1 MQFISLVSG
10 MRAEI
15 MSYVQVSRALTQ
27 DTTVNTKIVSEAT
40 SINSVSSSSP
50 VYFSRSH
57 SDCRECHWSDG
68 ECGSGEKEE
77 GVV

>member
-1 MQFISLVSG
+1 MQFISLISG

-15 MSYVQVSRALTQ
+15 VSYIQVTRALTQ
-27 DTTVNTKIVSEAT
+27 DTTVNTKTVSKAT
-40 SINSVSSSSP
+40 SINSVGSISP

-57 SDCRECHWSDG
+57 SDRGEGSWSDG
-68 ECGSGEKEE
+68 ECVSGEKEE